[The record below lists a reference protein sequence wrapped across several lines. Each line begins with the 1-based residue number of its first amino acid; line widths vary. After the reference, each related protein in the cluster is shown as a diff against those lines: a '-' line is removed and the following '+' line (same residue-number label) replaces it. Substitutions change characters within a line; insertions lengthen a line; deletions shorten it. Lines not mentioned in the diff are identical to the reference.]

1 MVSQNAFR
9 AYLFHRGAMCLCP
22 QKKVQLLEDLIG
34 LSSRLL
40 GLGKEVSRSYI
51 NNMKIAMDIREVS
64 FQYAIN
70 LQKCY
75 KGFSNITNMLHLMR
89 NMFDIIS

>member
-51 NNMKIAMDIREVS
+51 NNMKIVMDIREVS
-64 FQYAIN
+64 FQYAVN

-75 KGFSNITNMLHLMR
+75 KGFLTSPTCYI
-89 NMFDIIS
+89 